1 MPRAVTVMMALMTM
15 VGVGRAADRQWQTGT
30 WGEVGSK
37 RQLVDVGPGS
47 SGFGPPGTT
56 PAVRAM
62 ANVRIY
68 VIETADVRLEL
79 QDTVPAGRRSLEV
92 TPGARATFALDKT
105 TVYVR
110 EANGA
115 EHRLRLMKRI
125 PKAGSAP
132 TPAVTYSALGGG
144 HLVRSVA
151 EDGRYVTL
159 EDGSVWEIEAGA
171 QFKTIQWQ
179 AQANITV
186 RTAPGNPGFDY
197 ELINTEDDE
206 GAQAKYIPR
215 R

>member
-1 MPRAVTVMMALMTM
+1 MPRTVTAMIVLMTM
-15 VGVGRAADRQWQTGT
+15 AGVSRAAERQWQTGT
-30 WGEVGSK
+30 WGEVGSR

-47 SGFGPPGTT
+47 SGVGSSGTA

-68 VIETADVRLEL
+68 VIETAEVRLEL
-79 QDTVPAGRRSLEV
+79 QDTVPVGRRSLDV
-92 TPGARATFALDKT
+92 TPGAKATFALDKT
-105 TVYVR
+105 SVYVR
-110 EANGA
+110 EANGT
-115 EHRLRLMKRI
+115 EHRLLLTKRI
-125 PKAGSAP
+125 PKARSTSTP
-132 TPAVTYSALGGG
+132 TATYSALGGG

-151 EDGRYVTL
+151 EDGRFVTL

-186 RTAPGNPGFDY
+186 RTAPGRPGFDY